1 MLQKTV
7 EKRIEQ
13 IQKQENDSVESVKRE
28 KLFITFALFDL
39 GIGLH
44 INDISNAFFNGS
56 PFLLQKN

>member
-28 KLFITFALFDL
+28 K
-39 GIGLH
+39 
-44 INDISNAFFNGS
+44 
-56 PFLLQKN
+56 